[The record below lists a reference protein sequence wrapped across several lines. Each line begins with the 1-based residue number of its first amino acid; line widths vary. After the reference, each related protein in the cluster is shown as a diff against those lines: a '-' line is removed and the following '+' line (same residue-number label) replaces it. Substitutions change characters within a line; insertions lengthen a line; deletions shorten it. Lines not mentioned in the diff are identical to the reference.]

1 MDKPLEEIL
10 KQKEY
15 DSIREQYLHWSS
27 FMEQEVEFQLKTSD
41 LQTKEHC
48 KRVLFFALLIGDIK
62 HMSPDDLD
70 ALCMAACFHDSRRY
84 DDGYDVGHGQRA
96 ALYYKEYCNHHP
108 LLFDKRAY
116 YAMYYHDLDD
126 KVGID
131 RISSEGLFM
140 DNGILIY
147 QIFKDADALDRYRL
161 GTDALDVKFLR
172 NEEAR
177 NLIDLAKKLNGIHE
191 ELPNHIERGRFL

>member
-1 MDKPLEEIL
+1 MDKPLDEIL

-15 DSIREQYLHWSS
+15 DSIRKQYLHWSS
-27 FMEQEVEFQLKTSD
+27 FMEQEVEFQLKTSE
-41 LQTKEHC
+41 LHTKEHC
-48 KRVLFFALLIGDIK
+48 ERVLFFALLIGDIK
-62 HMSPDDLD
+62 QMSSDDLD
-70 ALCMAACFHDSRRY
+70 ALCMAACFHDSRRH

-96 ALYYKEYCNHHP
+96 ALYYEEYCNHHS
-108 LLFDKRAY
+108 LNFDKRAY

-131 RISSEGLFM
+131 IIAKEGLSIK
-140 DNGILIY
+140 NGVLIY

-161 GTDALDVKFLR
+161 GADGLDVKYLR

-177 NLIDLAKKLNGIHE
+177 KLIDLAKKLNGIKE
-191 ELPNHIERGRFL
+191 GLPNHIERR